1 MSNKV
6 SIIIILCSFILSSTN
21 TLAQEKWKLAKD
33 KDAIKIYTRS
43 IEGTRLK
50 EYKGEAILSA
60 TIEQLY
66 NYLIKVENYQDW
78 VYECKESTLISK
90 VDDKEYIYYS
100 IYKMP
105 WPFYNRDIVT
115 KMVVSGSNEEKQI
128 ITLETKLIEGIIEK
142 KEKLKRIPVYYE
154 ITTLVQQEN
163 RSVKMIME
171 GYIDPGGNIPKGIMN
186 MFIAEGP
193 YKSIINI
200 KKILEQ

>member
-21 TLAQEKWKLAKD
+21 TLAQEEWKLVKD
-33 KDAIKIYTRS
+33 KDAIKIFTRS

-50 EYKGEAILSA
+50 EYKGEAILSV

-90 VDDKEYIYYS
+90 VDDKEYIFYS
-100 IYKMP
+100 IYKIP

-115 KMVVSGSNEEKQI
+115 KMVVSGSNSD
-128 ITLETKLIEGIIEK
+128 K
-142 KEKLKRIPVYYE
+142 KDCLAVI
-154 ITTLVQQEN
+154 
-163 RSVKMIME
+163 S
-171 GYIDPGGNIPKGIMN
+171 
-186 MFIAEGP
+186 
-193 YKSIINI
+193 
-200 KKILEQ
+200 